1 MRSSSHDERFVVV
14 GWCGVLCENCIVDA
28 SIKLHA
34 CCCHFFVW
42 WWVCGLCDF
51 CSFVFCVVHAGMGCG
66 FFGLCFRVGCVFV
79 IEGAWWMPW
88 HAEPMKDV

>member
-51 CSFVFCVVHAGMGCG
+51 CSFVFCVVHAGMDDDVTVFVVVFVC
-66 FFGLCFRVGCVFV
+66 VGCVFV
-79 IEGAWWMPW
+79 I
-88 HAEPMKDV
+88 